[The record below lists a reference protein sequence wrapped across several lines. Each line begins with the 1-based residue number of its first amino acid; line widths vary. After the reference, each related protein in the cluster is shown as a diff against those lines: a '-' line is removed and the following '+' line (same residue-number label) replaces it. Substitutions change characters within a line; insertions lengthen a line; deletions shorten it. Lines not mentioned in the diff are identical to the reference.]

1 MKSQRRLVGGR
12 YLARV
17 RGAFRGGEAR
27 LRQPVGHSAN
37 PEADR
42 ATRACAGAKDGQF
55 GCQPPRV
62 GKFWDLAF
70 GGARWVDWSHKV
82 SS

>member
-1 MKSQRRLVGGR
+1 MKSQRRLSGGR

-17 RGAFRGGEAR
+17 LGALRGGEAR
-27 LRQPVGHSAN
+27 LSQPVGQPAN
-37 PEADR
+37 PEADG
-42 ATRACAGAKDGQF
+42 ATRARVDAKEG
-55 GCQPPRV
+55 QPPRV

-70 GGARWVDWSHKV
+70 GGARRVDWSQKV